1 MAILIALLA
10 LCLATSSG
18 AQPISAESAQYHD
31 LDAGEL
37 VAEGNVEVLSH
48 LVALKEVDPN
58 RRTRTGSTLLCV
70 AVEQGN
76 SEIAALLLQAGANV
90 ETRDSKTGH
99 TPLCIAALAKNTE
112 MAKLLLS
119 YGASPDD
126 RSASGRSPRIIANE
140 EKDVELL
147 KVIEVFDQ
155 SGAAA
160 FEDPPGTWLA
170 FSEGNHRYYQVSLR
184 VKEYLCFLSLCPS
197 LTAWL
202 LTRTHFSERPDTR
215 VEVGD
220 AALLRVEQAEKPR
233 RTLRLLQQ
241 RYGAGHV
248 GSA

>member
-18 AQPISAESAQYHD
+18 AQPISAESAEYHD

-76 SEIAALLLQAGANV
+76 SEIAALLLQAGAKV

-147 KVIEVFDQ
+147 KVIEIFDQ

-170 FSEGNHRYYQVSLR
+170 FSEGNHRYYQVSR
-184 VKEYLCFLSLCPS
+184 GSRSTCVFYLSVRLSLPG
-197 LTAWL
+197 
-202 LTRTHFSERPDTR
+202 F
-215 VEVGD
+215 
-220 AALLRVEQAEKPR
+220 
-233 RTLRLLQQ
+233 
-241 RYGAGHV
+241 
-248 GSA
+248 

>member
-76 SEIAALLLQAGANV
+76 SEIAALLLQAGAKV
-90 ETRDSKTGH
+90 ETRDKTGH

-112 MAKLLLS
+112 MVKLLLS
-119 YGASPDD
+119 YGASREHVSGEGTP
-126 RSASGRSPRIIANE
+126 SAE
-140 EKDVELL
+140 EEFSAREGQLENSSQQVLD
-147 KVIEVFDQ
+147 
-155 SGAAA
+155 
-160 FEDPPGTWLA
+160 TWGVRP
-170 FSEGNHRYYQVSLR
+170 SHRPQL
-184 VKEYLCFLSLCPS
+184 
-197 LTAWL
+197 
-202 LTRTHFSERPDTR
+202 
-215 VEVGD
+215 
-220 AALLRVEQAEKPR
+220 
-233 RTLRLLQQ
+233 
-241 RYGAGHV
+241 
-248 GSA
+248 

>member
-1 MAILIALLA
+1 MIGSPSSAILQPRQGWRRLFKDRSLSFRGERAKMAILIALLA

-18 AQPISAESAQYHD
+18 AQPISAESAEYHD

-76 SEIAALLLQAGANV
+76 SEIAALLLQAGAKV

-170 FSEGNHRYYQVSLR
+170 FSEGNHRYYQVSR
-184 VKEYLCFLSLCPS
+184 GSRSTCVFYLSVRLSLPG
-197 LTAWL
+197 
-202 LTRTHFSERPDTR
+202 F
-215 VEVGD
+215 
-220 AALLRVEQAEKPR
+220 
-233 RTLRLLQQ
+233 
-241 RYGAGHV
+241 
-248 GSA
+248 